1 MRLPIRVSAAVVASA
16 LLVSSFAAGSASAAP
31 SGRATLAGSVPPW
44 ATAASFK
51 QAADTSAY
59 VGFRVY
65 LGWTSESAAAALAQA
80 VSDPRSS
87 SYGHYL
93 TPAQFRQQ
101 FAPSQA
107 SVAAV
112 QNWLRSQ
119 GFTIDYTPLNNHY
132 VAAEGTVAQAAAA
145 FGTSFG
151 EYSYQGQLLRAPTSA
166 LTIPASLASVVDAV
180 IGLDD
185 SMSLVHPD
193 HVVNAPPPPAF
204 VNAPPCSTYY
214 GELSTATTNGAD
226 GTSIPQAYG
235 ADQPWVVCGYT
246 PDQIRGAYGLSGL
259 TDASGKALD
268 GSGVTVAIIDA
279 YASPTIVSD
288 ANTYFD
294 TSWFSNLHNFT
305 QVVAPGTYRHPESL
319 AQDPQGWSGEETLD
333 VEAVHGMAPG
343 AQIVYVGAPNNYQ
356 DLDAAM
362 NHVVDRH
369 LADIVTNSYG
379 FSTEALP
386 FGFVKPL
393 EDTLIQ
399 AAAEG
404 IGVYF
409 SSGDN
414 GDETGGLSG
423 VTPTPDWPASSP
435 WVTAVGGT
443 SLAIG
448 TGNSYG
454 VSGYPAEVAW
464 ETTNAKLVSGAW
476 SPAVTAASPGT
487 WLYGGGGGISHIF
500 SQPWYQ
506 KGVVDSVS
514 TTMRVVPDV
523 AAVADPQT
531 GMLIGQTQTFPDGTT
546 AYSTYRIGGTSLA
559 SPIFAGISALVD
571 QARLAKGEPL
581 IGFANPAL
589 YAAGTAAFH
598 DITHSTTPV
607 AQVRANYKNFVDA
620 SGGYS
625 YYLRTTDFD
634 GLFIHATTG
643 YDDETGLGTPN
654 GAAFVSALVA
664 AAAYP

>member
-166 LTIPASLASVVDAV
+166 LTIPASLAGVVDAV

-193 HVVNAPPPPAF
+193 HVVDAPPPPAF

-214 GELSTATTNGAD
+214 GQYTTGPTGAPNYLATKD

-235 ADQPWVVCGYT
+235 VYQPWVVCGYT
-246 PDQIRGAYGLSGL
+246 PDQIRGAYGFGTSG
-259 TDASGKALD
+259 LD

-279 YASPTIVSD
+279 YASPTIVDD
-288 ANTYFD
+288 ANTYFG
-294 TSWFSNLHNFT
+294 TSWFGNPANFT
-305 QVVAPGTYRHPESL
+305 QVVAPGTYHHPESL
-319 AQDPQGWSGEETLD
+319 AQDPQGWSSEETLD

-343 AQIVYVGAPNNYQ
+343 AKIVYVGAPNNYQ

-379 FSTEALP
+379 FSGEALP
-386 FGFVKPL
+386 LGYIKPL

-414 GDETGGLSG
+414 GDETNG
-423 VTPTPDWPASSP
+423 VSPSYATQTPDWPASSP

-448 TGNSYG
+448 SGDSYG
-454 VSGYPAEVAW
+454 NEVAW
-464 ETTNAKLVSGAW
+464 ETTSSKLQLKGGKWSW
-476 SPAVTAASPGT
+476 SPTPPGA

-500 SQPWYQ
+500 SQPSYQ

-523 AAVADPQT
+523 AAIADPQT

-571 QARLAKGEPL
+571 QARVAKGAPL

-589 YAAGTAAFH
+589 YAAGTAAFN
-598 DITHSTTPV
+598 DITHSSTPV
-607 AQVRANYKNFVDA
+607 AQVRANYVNFVDA
-620 SGGYS
+620 TDGYS
-625 YYLRTTDFD
+625 YYLRTTDYN
-634 GLFIHATTG
+634 GLFIQAGPG

-654 GAAFVSALVA
+654 GSAFVSALTQ
-664 AAAYP
+664 